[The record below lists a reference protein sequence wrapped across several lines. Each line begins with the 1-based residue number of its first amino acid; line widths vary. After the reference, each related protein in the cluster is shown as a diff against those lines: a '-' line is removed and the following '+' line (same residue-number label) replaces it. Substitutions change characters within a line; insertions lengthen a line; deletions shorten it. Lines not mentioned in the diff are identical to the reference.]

1 LREAVAAVYRLVATR
16 LERNFRYSAALAASR
31 FEHFALPA
39 VAFTAASA
47 ASAARTSRFAG
58 RAAVGAAIGLI
69 GKALAGEKFLLT
81 GREGELTSTVYTGQ
95 RFINVHIFNESPSF
109 GFAGYSW
116 DPTR

>member
-39 VAFTAASA
+39 VAFTAAA
-47 ASAARTSRFAG
+47 AARTSRFAG

>member
-1 LREAVAAVYRLVATR
+1 MTLPVTGRGLSVDGALREAVAAVYRLVATR

-39 VAFTAASA
+39 VAFTTAAS
-47 ASAARTSRFAG
+47 RTSRFAG

-81 GREGELTSTVYTGQ
+81 GRERELTSTINTGQ
-95 RFINVHIFNESPSF
+95 RFI
-109 GFAGYSW
+109 
-116 DPTR
+116 